1 MRNWMRMIALFC
13 ALSAA
18 AVADL
23 NFSPDSTTPGKWYY
37 DGVDTFSFTQVI
49 EIDSVMDGQAD
60 ALNQQMVYLPSM
72 TLLSYSSGTYGPGTG
87 TGVLSGGGVVEI
99 KTGSGDTLVRGNLT
113 GGSIFAMFAAS
124 SLYPE
129 ITSDILI
136 TYVDNSIGS
145 TYLAGLSSGM
155 YFDLT
160 LTLQSGTY
168 LDTMIT
174 NHLAGSNGFSGTL
187 TAIIPEPATMLLLG
201 LGALLVRKR

>member
-49 EIDSVMDGQAD
+49 EIDSVMDGQPD
-60 ALNQQMVYLPSM
+60 TLNQQMVYLPSM
-72 TLLSYSSGTYGPGTG
+72 TLSSYSTLMPGFG
-87 TGVLSGGGVVEI
+87 MGVLSSGGTVEI
-99 KTGSGDTLVRGNLT
+99 KSASGDTLVRGNLT
-113 GGSIFAMFAAS
+113 GGAMYTTFAAT

-129 ITSDILI
+129 ITTDILI
-136 TYVDNSIGS
+136 TYVNNSIGS
-145 TYLAGLSSGM
+145 TYLAGLAAGM

-160 LTLQSGTY
+160 LTLQSTTNF
-168 LDTMIT
+168 DTMIT

-187 TAIIPEPATMLLLG
+187 TAIVPEPATMILLG
-201 LGALLVRKR
+201 LGALLFRKR